1 MAGELRSLSF
11 VVELIDKATKPLQ
24 NIMGLGETLDRS
36 TVEIGVEAVGTEAA
50 ASSFNKL
57 QGGLEKLS
65 DVGNRMGERLGEA
78 GQKVSEAGA
87 KVQQVW
93 DPASQSFYQVAE
105 AGQKAAAG
113 IEKVTQKMGPLQAA
127 ATRVSSAVD
136 NFKGKLLGIEA
147 AASVFVYSS
156 ISAAAEVERLENT
169 IKAGFGEGAEGI
181 LKWAEAGGKLTGV
194 TNESRMAMALL
205 FQQAKM
211 GNEQIMTSTE
221 LVEKYWKNKALRGKL
236 QTAGIGSK
244 EALAE
249 QIKNVEIG
257 GGRAFGL
264 KQIWGKDAL
273 DDVIQNGHGAKKV
286 LTLMQKDLEKTADTS
301 DDTLSAQADLS
312 EAWGEFT
319 EEAGKGLLGPMTKI
333 FKLLTGVIQLIQ
345 SIPGGATVAGLGAG
359 LTFVAVSAVFLAG
372 MLANAVLSIQA
383 LIGAGTLATM
393 MTRSFALANYLA
405 AGASGVLSGAVGVLT
420 GALQVMKVA
429 MLSNPLTAAFVIL
442 LGVLILLETKFHI
455 FSNLFKTLEKVDW
468 AGKWASSVEYLTG
481 LWDGLIDRVS
491 WLKGLV
497 SGGLGALSKIGGGNV
512 AMGGLMVAIPGIGIM
527 IGLLKLMYG
536 AFKYLLDLTGGST
549 QFLKDIYNE
558 LRKQFEKAL
567 SFLGSLI
574 PDWLK
579 NLTAGI
585 DGFYNWLKTSWDKLL
600 KVFGIRKKEEEV
612 IGTLPEAESGPMT
625 DEQKKAMLHQNA
637 TEYAIQQAAGSAYG
651 MPAIGAG
658 DLEGWQAAFGGKFK
672 DQTFASSRYEGEH
685 RSGRDLT
692 EEQLL
697 TGEWTPE
704 TGGSE
709 FTRFIESERAAR
721 AKKAESEGRKPQE
734 EEYTSV
740 FDEILVWLKD
750 IYQIIT
756 DFYHG
761 VLQKLGIEKPIEGD
775 ELKQA
780 LYNALEGEPET
791 KNLAQAQKDWLVKYA
806 LGEDLG
812 GQNATEISRPYATS
826 ITELQKRD
834 MRQLAEDLRSGK
846 ASAPPR
852 PTTSSPDNLLSAKSP
867 QEIASSIRVSPISGE
882 PEIPLREKTPEE
894 RLREASSGSTTALQE
909 TLPLLPVAGAP
920 APAERE
926 KGLGEKVYDSLMR
939 LSNYVP
945 SFDTGGAVTETG
957 IATVHEG
964 EEVANKEQVGVIAGL
979 MDTIEQVK
987 STGPTAQTAPVAPA
1001 TVIRQGDKTVN
1012 MYGPFVT
1019 VGKIDSRIDI
1029 DRMQND
1035 LIKFLRAEI
1044 KSAVKG

>member
-11 VVELIDKATKPLQ
+11 VVELIDRATKPLQ
-24 NIMGLGETLDRS
+24 NIMSLGESLDK
-36 TVEIGVEAVGTEAA
+36 TGIEIAVEATGTEAA
-50 ASSFNKL
+50 ASSFYKL

-65 DVGNRMGERLGEA
+65 DAGNRMGEQLGKA
-78 GQKVSEAGA
+78 GEKVAEAGA

-93 DPASQSFYQVAE
+93 NPASQSFDQVAE

-113 IEKVTQKMGPLQAA
+113 IEKVTQKMGPLQSA

-169 IKAGFGEGAEGI
+169 VKAGFGEGAEGI

-319 EEAGKGLLGPMTKI
+319 ENAGKGLLGPMTFI
-333 FKLLTGVIQLIQ
+333 FKKLTQLIQLID

-429 MLSNPLTAAFVIL
+429 MLGNPLTAAFVIL

-455 FSNLFKTLEKVDW
+455 FSNLFKSLEKVDW

-512 AMGGLMVAIPGIGIM
+512 AVGGLMVAIPGIGIM
-527 IGLLKLMYG
+527 IGLLKLLHG
-536 AFKYLLDLTGGST
+536 TIKTLLDMTGFST
-549 QFLKDIYNE
+549 QSLRDIYNE
-558 LRKQFEKAL
+558 IRKQFDKAL

-585 DGFYNWLKTSWDKLL
+585 DGFYNWLKTSWGKLL

-637 TEYAIQQAAGSAYG
+637 TEYAIQQAAGSAFG

-697 TGEWTPE
+697 TGEWTPN

-709 FTRFIESERAAR
+709 FFKFVESERAAR
-721 AKKAESEGRKPQE
+721 AKEAESEGGKRPAAKE

-740 FDEILVWLKD
+740 FDDVIKWLKD
-750 IYQIIT
+750 IYQIIA
-756 DFYHG
+756 DFYRG
-761 VLQKLGIEKPIEGD
+761 VLQKLGIEKPIEGE
-775 ELKQA
+775 ELRQS
-780 LYNALEGEPET
+780 LYNFIENKPDT
-791 KNLAQAQKDWLVKYA
+791 RTLAQSQKDWLVKYA

-826 ITELQKRD
+826 ITDLQKRD

-909 TLPLLPVAGAP
+909 TLPLLPPVAGKAP

-987 STGPTAQTAPVAPA
+987 STGPTAQT
-1001 TVIRQGDKTVN
+1001 VIRQGDKTVN

-1019 VGKIDSRIDI
+1019 IGKIDSRIDI

-1044 KSAVKG
+1044 KSAIKG